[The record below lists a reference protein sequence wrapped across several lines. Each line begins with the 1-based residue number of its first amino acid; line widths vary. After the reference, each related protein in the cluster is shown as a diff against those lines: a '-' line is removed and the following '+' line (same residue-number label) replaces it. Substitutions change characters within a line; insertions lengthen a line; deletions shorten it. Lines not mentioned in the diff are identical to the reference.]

1 MPLDFLTAWG
11 VSTAVGFLFQPVM
24 KQFAQDVG
32 KDLLKDVLKD
42 LLKALSYLPLAY
54 LSKRTVNA
62 PKIPRLCRL

>member
-1 MPLDFLTAWG
+1 MPIDFLTAWG

-42 LLKALSYLPLAY
+42 VLKAVFD
-54 LSKRTVNA
+54 KC
-62 PKIPRLCRL
+62 K